1 MGLFSKEELPKPV
14 SVKGKKLKCNVCEH
28 DQFTYRPSQLNTA
41 GMSMLGL
48 DWANK
53 TAHCYVCKNCTH
65 IHWFLEKL

>member
-1 MGLFSKEELPKPV
+1 MGLFSKEKKATPV
-14 SVKGKKLKCNVCEH
+14 TVKGKKLKCVVCEH
-28 DQFTYRPSQLNTA
+28 DKFSQRDAQLNTT

-53 TAHCYVCKNCTH
+53 TASCYVCENCTY